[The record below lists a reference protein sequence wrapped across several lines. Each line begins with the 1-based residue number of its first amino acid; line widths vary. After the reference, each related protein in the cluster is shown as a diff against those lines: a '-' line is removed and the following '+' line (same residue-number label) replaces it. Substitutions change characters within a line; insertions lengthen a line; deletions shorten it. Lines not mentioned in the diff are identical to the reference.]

1 MCSFLYCANLRRVAS
16 KVAVL
21 DAQHVNAYLR
31 LRLTQV
37 SPGSVANE
45 RRMLLT
51 LWSWAWEEG
60 MCDNPLRGVMS
71 IRTPSKP
78 VEAWTIGE
86 CSALVKAT
94 SQFNFSKMR
103 NGTNLGLFLRC
114 WVLVAYETGA
124 RYGDIFAFTNAN
136 VGGGCLSWT
145 TSKTGIPCCRNL
157 SLPCQSAIS
166 DMMQGR
172 PVGPIFGGCASRRYS
187 FALMRRLL
195 AASGL
200 PGSGKWLRRS
210 GATHVE
216 QTNPGMAQRFL
227 GHKSANMAA
236 QHYLDQRQLQRP
248 GLCPPAIV

>member
-1 MCSFLYCANLRRVAS
+1 MCSDLYAQHLRRVAS

-21 DAQHVNAYLR
+21 DAQHINAYLR

-37 SPGSVANE
+37 SPGTVSNE

-51 LWSWAWEEG
+51 LWGWAWQEG
-60 MCDNPLRGVMS
+60 IYDIPLRGVMA
-71 IRTPSKP
+71 IRAPSKP
-78 VEAWTIGE
+78 VEAWTITE

-94 SQFNFSKMR
+94 SQYNFQRMR

-124 RYGDIFAFTNAN
+124 RYGDIFGFTHAN
-136 VGGGCLSWT
+136 VGFGCVSWT
-145 TSKTGIPCCRNL
+145 TSKTGIPCCRSL
-157 SLPCQSAIS
+157 SLQCQSAIA
-166 DMMQGR
+166 DMMQNR
-172 PVGPIFGGCASRRYS
+172 RCGPIFSQCASRRYS
-187 FALMRRLL
+187 FTLMRRLL
-195 AASGL
+195 VASGL
-200 PGSGKWLRRS
+200 PGSAKWLRRS